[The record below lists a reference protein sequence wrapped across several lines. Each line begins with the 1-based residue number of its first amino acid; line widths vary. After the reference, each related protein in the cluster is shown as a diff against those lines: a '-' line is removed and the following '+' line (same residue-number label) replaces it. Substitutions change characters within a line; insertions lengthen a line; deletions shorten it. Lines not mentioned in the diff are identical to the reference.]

1 MQIKKIILVF
11 KTHFDIGFTDLS
23 SHVIK
28 DYAGRMLHEVIETC
42 EATAHMGDRR
52 FVWTMPAW
60 PLWHI
65 VNHCSAEDYERLE
78 RLIQN
83 GQVVWHALPFTS
95 HTDFAT
101 AGEYAQGLRYSRLLA
116 ERYQKQM
123 PIAAKM
129 TDVPGHSL
137 MLPDILSQ
145 AGVRFLH
152 LGCNEFAT
160 PPAVPGLFCWEAP
173 GGRRVLT
180 MYSKGG
186 YGTELLPPEDWE
198 YPVWM
203 ALMNTHDNSGPQSA
217 EVIGTLAERAK
228 RAYPEAEVVC
238 GTMDDFCR
246 ELEKC
251 DLSTLPVVKSDLAD
265 TWIHGVGSYPKEV
278 AGLRENRRRAQ
289 GLEQAYA
296 RLLLEGQAE
305 SDAQTDVVFSGE
317 GQGQDGCVAPKTGLL
332 QEAER
337 LWDAYY
343 DSVTMFEEH
352 TWGAD
357 VKTFLGPERVYEKQE
372 FLAAKEGSA
381 CRFMECSWQEQR
393 ERVEEARQN
402 LEKLE
407 ALLSGAGKSGLADAG
422 HEPVGD
428 AQADGKCGSA
438 EGAQGTGDCPET
450 SLSQAGQES
459 FSARPALENHRYRL
473 EYDPAQGRVLCLY
486 DKALGTVLLQSN
498 GKEGL
503 FSYQYDR
510 YGYDDI
516 NEYLRNYG
524 YHFTT
529 WGIQDYGRENY
540 PFCDHRTFWPEFVR
554 FEKDEN
560 RLVFHYSAKKSAG
573 EYGDAGQITLTVT
586 LPEDGDGVYVELFLK
601 DKQESPFV
609 EAGSL
614 LIPSA
619 GENVQ
624 YRIRKGGILLNP
636 RTDIVEKAN
645 HSLYCV
651 EDGVMMMDEGTGVWV
666 ESLDAPLV
674 SIGDPGVYRYA
685 PVFEEPKHP
694 TLYVNLFNN
703 MWGTNFPQWIG
714 GDLRFRFIL
723 RGFAPAEAV
732 QPGGSGTYGVSGT
745 PGRAMPADMKLL
757 FARKR
762 EGGILL
768 TLQELSGRGS
778 ERTLRAKGYQIAET
792 TLFGEAKGKRGKDS
806 LTFEARPYALHSFY
820 LCRTRAEQND

>member
-1 MQIKKIILVF
+1 MEIKKIILVF

-23 SHVIK
+23 SRVVE
-28 DYAGRMLHEVIETC
+28 DYTGRMLHEVMETC
-42 EATAHMGDRR
+42 EATAHMGERR

-65 VNHCSAEDYERLE
+65 VNHCSAEDYGRLE
-78 RLIQN
+78 RLIRN

-95 HTDFAT
+95 HTDLAT

-116 ERYQKQM
+116 ERYQKEP

-137 MLPDILSQ
+137 MLPDLLSQ

-160 PPAVPGLFCWEAP
+160 PPAVPGLFFWEAP
-173 GGRRVLT
+173 SGRRVLT

-186 YGTELLPPEDWE
+186 YGTELLPPKDWY

-251 DLSTLPVVKSDLAD
+251 DLSNLPVVKSDLAD
-265 TWIHGVGSYPKEV
+265 AWIHGVGSYPKEV
-278 AGLRENRRRAQ
+278 AKLRENRRRAQ

-296 RLLLEGQAE
+296 RLLLEGQGLDDSA
-305 SDAQTDVVFSGE
+305 
-317 GQGQDGCVAPKTGLL
+317 APKKGLF

-357 VKTFLGPERVYEKQE
+357 VKTFLGQERVYEKQE

-381 CRFMECSWQEQR
+381 YRFMERSWQEQR
-393 ERVEEARQN
+393 ERVEDAKQD

-407 ALLSGAGKSGLADAG
+407 ALLSGAGKNDPEAPLNPAG
-422 HEPVGD
+422 RQE
-428 AQADGKCGSA
+428 
-438 EGAQGTGDCPET
+438 
-450 SLSQAGQES
+450 SLS
-459 FSARPALENHRYRL
+459 ARSALENHRYRL
-473 EYDPAQGRVLCLY
+473 EYDPVQGRVLCLY
-486 DKALGTVLLQSN
+486 DKALGITLLQSN
-498 GKEGL
+498 EEEGL

-540 PFCDHRTFWPEFVR
+540 PFCDHQTFWPEFVR
-554 FEKDEN
+554 FEKDES
-560 RLVFHYSAKKSAG
+560 RLVFHYSSKESAE
-573 EYGDAGQITLTVT
+573 EYGDAEQITLTVT

-609 EAGSL
+609 ESGSL
-614 LIPSA
+614 LIPFA
-619 GENVQ
+619 GEKAR

-636 RTDIVEKAN
+636 RTDIAEKAN

-723 RGFAPAEAV
+723 RGFATVEAM
-732 QPGGSGTYGVSGT
+732 QPGVSGTYGVSGVL
-745 PGRAMPADMKLL
+745 GGEMPAAKEREIPAARGQEMPAGMKLL

-762 EGGILL
+762 EGGILI

-778 ERTLRAKGYQIAET
+778 ERTLQAKGYQIAET
-792 TLFGEAKGKRGKDS
+792 ALFGEAEGKSGKDS

-820 LCRTRAEQND
+820 LCRTDTTK